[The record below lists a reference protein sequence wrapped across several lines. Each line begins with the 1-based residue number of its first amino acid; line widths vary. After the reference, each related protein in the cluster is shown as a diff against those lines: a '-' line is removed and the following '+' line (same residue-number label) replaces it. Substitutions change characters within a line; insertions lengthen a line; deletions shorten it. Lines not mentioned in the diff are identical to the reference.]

1 MTPEQE
7 KTYRT
12 YREAGWEFDSAEP
25 DGRLLLYR
33 REYVGDS
40 AFRLDGVAILLDGK
54 AVSL

>member
-7 KTYRT
+7 KTYET
-12 YREAGWEFDSAEP
+12 YREAGWTFDSVEP

-33 REYVGDS
+33 WEYVGDS
-40 AFRLDGVAILLDGK
+40 AVRLDGVAILPDGK